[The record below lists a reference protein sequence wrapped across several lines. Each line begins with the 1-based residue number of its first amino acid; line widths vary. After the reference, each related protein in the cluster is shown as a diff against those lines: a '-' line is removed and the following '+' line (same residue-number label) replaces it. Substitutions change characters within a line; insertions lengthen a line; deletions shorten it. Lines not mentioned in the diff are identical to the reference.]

1 MTCARVILSGLFR
14 VGLTGCIDME
24 ISWYGHSCFRLAERG
39 KATIITDPFDENIG
53 HGQAKLKGEVTN
65 VSHEAPGHNNVENV
79 KNVQRVINGPGE
91 YEIGGVFIIGAA
103 MHNLETDPPK
113 RNIAYMF
120 DFDGL
125 NIAHLG
131 DLDHVPAQSTIEAM
145 GAVDIALVP
154 VGAGGGLNAT
164 QAAEVV
170 GLLEPSI
177 VIPMHYKTDEST
189 LDLETV
195 ERFLKEMG
203 VSRIQQ
209 EALLKVT
216 KSSLPEQT
224 QIVVL
229 EYTQ

>member
-1 MTCARVILSGLFR
+1 
-14 VGLTGCIDME
+14 ME

-39 KATIITDPFDENIG
+39 KATIITDPFDDTIG
-53 HGQAKLKGEVTN
+53 YGLPKLKAEVTTI
-65 VSHEAPGHNNVENV
+65 SHEAPGHSNIENV

-103 MHNLETDPPK
+103 MHNLESDPPK
-113 RNIAYMF
+113 RNVAYMF

-125 NIAHLG
+125 NIVHLG

-177 VIPMHYKTDEST
+177 VIHARSGNGGTLSQGDGRQPHSARSTSKSHEVQLARTDS
-189 LDLETV
+189 DCRPGIHPV
-195 ERFLKEMG
+195 A
-203 VSRIQQ
+203 S
-209 EALLKVT
+209 
-216 KSSLPEQT
+216 
-224 QIVVL
+224 
-229 EYTQ
+229 